1 MLSWP
6 SRGEVS
12 CRDAWRRTACMC
24 AQSSQRRRIRIAAA
38 DPSQVLHL
46 RFDPVDEG
54 SAREAI
60 PLEPIDFVRARGLD
74 DEAHRALRTLR
85 RMAYMRRQQKHL
97 ALPDRNVVEFTVLDH
112 LEHHV
117 APELI
122 KELFHGVIVIV
133 GALVRAADDLHGHLA
148 LSENFLVADRWLE
161 QMLVRL
167 DPALEVECVPPC
179 VHRLCREH
187 GTLLL
192 VSPLPV
198 LPLSRRRARCD
209 IASVPLR

>member
-1 MLSWP
+1 M
-6 SRGEVS
+6 
-12 CRDAWRRTACMC
+12 
-24 AQSSQRRRIRIAAA
+24 
-38 DPSQVLHL
+38 LHL
-46 RFDPVDEG
+46 RFDPVDEC

-60 PLEPIDFVRARGLD
+60 PLEPIDFVGARGLD
-74 DEAHRALRTLR
+74 DEADRALRTLR
-85 RMAYMRRQQKHL
+85 RMAHMRRQQKHL
-97 ALPDRNVVEFTVLDH
+97 ALADRNVVEFTVLDH

-117 APELI
+117 ALELI

-148 LSENFLVADRWLE
+148 LFENFLVADRWLE

-167 DPALEVECVPPC
+167 DPALEVECVQPC
-179 VHRLCREH
+179 VRRLCREH

-192 VSPLPV
+192 IAPLPV